1 VRYLLL
7 SDVHGNAE
15 ALTTVL
21 DDAARRGYDA
31 ALFLGDAVG
40 YYPDVGQ
47 VVDLLRGVEPVASLL
62 GNHDAQLLAF
72 ADGTRGVE
80 GMAGGDV
87 VAPILVR
94 QAEALGDDQLAWLRG
109 LQGRYEED
117 RFEAVHG
124 ALVRTWQYLHGLPEA
139 EENLPYL
146 KRPLCL
152 VGHTHVPRVLAAT
165 EAPDRRTLWRQLTFR
180 EQGGSYRMPPRA
192 RGFFNPGSVGQPRD
206 GIPLA
211 SYALFDVERMKLEV
225 IRVAYDVVAVQRA
238 VREAGYP
245 EPLAARLAVGR

>member
-21 DDAARRGYDA
+21 ADADRRGYDA
-31 ALFLGDAVG
+31 TLFLGDAVG
-40 YYPDVGQ
+40 YYPEAGRVI
-47 VVDLLRGVEPVASLL
+47 DLLRDLEPVASLL

-87 VAPILVR
+87 VGPILIR
-94 QAEALGDDQLAWLRG
+94 QAEALDAGQLAWLRA

-124 ALVRTWQYLHGLPEA
+124 ALARTWQYLHGLPEA
-139 EENLPYL
+139 EQNLPYL
-146 KRPLCL
+146 QRPLCL

-165 EAPDRRTLWRQLTFR
+165 EAPDGRTLWRQLSFR

-211 SYALFDVERMKLEV
+211 SYALFDVARMKLDV
-225 IRVAYDVVAVQRA
+225 IRVPYDVVAVQRA
-238 VREAGYP
+238 VRAADYP
-245 EPLAARLAVGR
+245 EPLAARLGAGR